1 MLRLNHQEPLSD
13 CRSVRCRHWTQDAQS
28 LSAKLI
34 LSRVSRYHPPDFLLV
49 LPEQCTASHARSASK
64 GPCLWALYPI
74 SPLLTTYPQGG
85 TGRGQY
91 RDKHRCGEPGQAMSL
106 PVVSQGPTS
115 SASPAPCPTAMECC
129 TNTWEAGNPW
139 GWPVSQWQVP
149 LISFLMFNRFY

>member
-1 MLRLNHQEPLSD
+1 MCALQMKGDGTMEHVLGGWGKTCYCLSFSGISSWL
-13 CRSVRCRHWTQDAQS
+13 CA
-28 LSAKLI
+28 
-34 LSRVSRYHPPDFLLV
+34 
-49 LPEQCTASHARSASK
+49 
-64 GPCLWALYPI
+64 PCLWALYPI

-85 TGRGQY
+85 TGREQY

-139 GWPVSQWQVP
+139 GWPVSKRQVP
-149 LISFLMFNRFY
+149 LISFLTFNRFY